1 MEDAELLA
9 VILRTG
15 TRNVNS
21 VELARRVLARSNGSL
36 AGLYEQSVPD
46 FRKIPGI
53 GRVKA
58 VQLECLKELSA
69 RVVKSVS
76 PAKTDFTSAEEIFHR
91 YSGEMRRERQEV
103 VKVLFL
109 NGQCRLIREYEAS
122 RGSVNASLV
131 PVREILVEAVK
142 SEAVYFILMHNHP
155 SGDPMPSH
163 EDRTVTERLKEAGK
177 LVGIELLDHLIFG
190 SARYVSMRQRG
201 WIT

>member
-1 MEDAELLA
+1 
-9 VILRTG
+9 
-15 TRNVNS
+15 
-21 VELARRVLARSNGSL
+21 
-36 AGLYEQSVPD
+36 
-46 FRKIPGI
+46 
-53 GRVKA
+53 
-58 VQLECLKELSA
+58 
-69 RVVKSVS
+69 
-76 PAKTDFTSAEEIFHR
+76 TSAEEIFHR

>member
-1 MEDAELLA
+1 MGFKIRELPSEARPYEKCLMAGAGALEDAELLA

-91 YSGEMRRERQEV
+91 
-103 VKVLFL
+103 
-109 NGQCRLIREYEAS
+109 
-122 RGSVNASLV
+122 
-131 PVREILVEAVK
+131 
-142 SEAVYFILMHNHP
+142 
-155 SGDPMPSH
+155 
-163 EDRTVTERLKEAGK
+163 
-177 LVGIELLDHLIFG
+177 
-190 SARYVSMRQRG
+190 
-201 WIT
+201 